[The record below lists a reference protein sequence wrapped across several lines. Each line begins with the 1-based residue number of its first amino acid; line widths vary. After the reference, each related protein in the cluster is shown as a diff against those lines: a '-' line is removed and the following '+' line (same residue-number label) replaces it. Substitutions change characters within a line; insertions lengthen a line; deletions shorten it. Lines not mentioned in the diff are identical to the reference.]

1 MLSVFPEMSH
11 IEKEFN
17 FHVDNLIN
25 CLEQFSDFLECFE
38 CQKLHV
44 MIVSSFYSKVFEV

>member
-1 MLSVFPEMSH
+1 MLSVFREISH
-11 IEKEFN
+11 IEKDFN